1 MGNYNTHWS
10 VFAIDMDDNDDSDVR
25 VRICGDY

>member
-10 VFAIDMDDNDDSDVR
+10 VFVIAMDGDDDSAKGVM
-25 VRICGDY
+25 ICGDY

>member
-10 VFAIDMDDNDDSDVR
+10 VFAIDMDDDDDSAIGVM
-25 VRICGDY
+25 ICGDY